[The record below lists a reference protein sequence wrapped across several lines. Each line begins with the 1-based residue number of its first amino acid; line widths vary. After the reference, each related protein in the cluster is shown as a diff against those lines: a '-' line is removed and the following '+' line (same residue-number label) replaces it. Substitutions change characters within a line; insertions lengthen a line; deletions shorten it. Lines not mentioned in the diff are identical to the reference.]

1 MLVLLQV
8 FNLNERE
15 TSEIYVCMCVSMRM
29 REHIVRDSEFIYI
42 FFRLLLFWCIFF
54 RLAVYCFELGQKEK
68 LYKNFSYYP

>member
-15 TSEIYVCMCVSMRM
+15 TSEIYVCISVSMRM

-42 FFRLLLFWCIFF
+42 YIFSVTSLLVYFLSFDCVLF
-54 RLAVYCFELGQKEK
+54 
-68 LYKNFSYYP
+68 